1 MQRIC
6 QCHRYENMLFLFLT
20 TDARLRQNQQEG
32 VGQVWQ
38 TNQRGAVSSCSPTHA
53 AEKKTDLF
61 GLWLDF
67 QEDWDKVQCEV
78 ERRSEST
85 NLSRSEWCA
94 VQAKELRGKMES
106 GKFDELIKKRVEAG
120 LYYKD
125 LDFPDDP
132 EERGFSKPVFTH
144 VCSSSFHFVQSY
156 SQAFTI

>member
-1 MQRIC
+1 M
-6 QCHRYENMLFLFLT
+6 
-20 TDARLRQNQQEG
+20 TDKPKGGSFQLLSNPCCG
-32 VGQVWQ
+32 
-38 TNQRGAVSSCSPTHA
+38 
-53 AEKKTDLF
+53 KKTDLF